1 MRRSVGY
8 LGLKTALTLTQRPR
22 LRALL
27 QSAKAPDETQ
37 LRVLRGILAD
47 NASTTFGTTHRFSD
61 IHTIAEYRR
70 AVPVQVYED
79 LRELVERQE
88 LTGEPCLTAERPVFY
103 NRTSGTVTAAKN
115 IPVTEAGLR
124 RLRDRQRLGTYVWSV
139 GAPILSGKVFAVGG
153 AAVEGR
159 LQGGSPYGSAS
170 GKLHENQPRLL
181 QGRYVLPSALA
192 SVADYQVR
200 YLAMAI
206 LGVAEPAVTCVA
218 TANPSTLTQL
228 LSLINQNA
236 ELVLKAVAAGRLP
249 DELATNAGGAA
260 SLLDLSPRR
269 SRALSLQKRL
279 DADGRLTYA
288 DFWPDLAGVVT
299 WTGGSCGVALSS
311 LKPTLPERCL
321 VIEVG
326 WVASELQGTI
336 NVDARNNICLP
347 LLEDTFFEF
356 AERDAS
362 AAQRDEIGFDQTEL
376 LTLGELETGHDYN
389 VVVTT
394 SDGLY
399 RYDMSD
405 IVRVTGWLNATP
417 TLEFVQKAS
426 GITSITGEKLYETQV
441 LGAVPPALVEHH
453 LPSSFFI
460 MLADVENA
468 QYTLYVEP
476 ARTSE
481 NAADTDSAAAMASL
495 ALDIDRRLR
504 SGNIEYDAK
513 RASGRLEPLRTLR
526 LRPGTGTAYRRQQ
539 VAAGQ
544 RDMQFKYLHVQYS
557 HDCPFDF
564 DTYAEHP

>member
-1 MRRSVGY
+1 MRSSVGY
-8 LGLKTALTLTQRPR
+8 LGLRTALTLTQRPR

-27 QSAKAPDETQ
+27 RSAKAPDETQ
-37 LRVLRGILAD
+37 LSVLRGILAS
-47 NASTTFGTTHRFSD
+47 NASTTFGAKHGFSD
-61 IHTIAEYRR
+61 INSIAEYRK
-70 AVPVQVYED
+70 AVPVQGYED
-79 LRELVERQE
+79 LREFVERQE

-115 IPVTEAGLR
+115 IPVTEAGLE

-139 GAPILSGKVFAVGG
+139 GAPILSGKIFAVGG
-153 AAVEGR
+153 AAVEGH
-159 LQGGSPYGSAS
+159 LQGGTPYGSAS

-181 QGRYVLPSALA
+181 QGRYVLPSALNA
-192 SVADYQVR
+192 VADYQVR

-206 LGVAEPAVTCVA
+206 LGVSEPAVTCIA

-228 LSLINQNA
+228 LSLINQHA
-236 ELVLKAVAAGRLP
+236 ELVLEAVATGRLP
-249 DELATNAGGAA
+249 DEVAA
-260 SLLDLSPRR
+260 SVGEAVCPLNLRPRR
-269 SRALSLQKRL
+269 SRSLRLQKRL
-279 DADGRLTYA
+279 DANGLLTYA
-288 DFWPDLAGVVT
+288 DFWPNLAGVVT
-299 WTGGSCGVALSS
+299 WTGGSCGVALGS

-326 WVASELQGTI
+326 WVASEMQGTI
-336 NVDARNNICLP
+336 NVDARNNTCLP

-356 AERDAS
+356 VERDAS
-362 AAQRDEIGFDQTEL
+362 AAQRNEIGFRDTEM
-376 LTLGELETGHDYN
+376 LTLGELETGRDYN

-441 LGAVPPALVEHH
+441 LGAVPPALAEHQ
-453 LPSSFFI
+453 LPSSFFV
-460 MLADVENA
+460 MLADVETA
-468 QYTLYVEP
+468 RYTLYVEP
-476 ARTSE
+476 ARTSD
-481 NAADTDSAAAMASL
+481 NADDAAAVSSL
-495 ALDIDRRLR
+495 ARDIDKRLR

-513 RASGRLEPLRTLR
+513 RASGRLESLRILR
-526 LRPGTGTAYRRQQ
+526 LRPGTGAAYRLQQ

-564 DTYAEHP
+564 DAYVEHP

>member
-1 MRRSVGY
+1 MSSSLGY
-8 LGLKTALTLTQRPR
+8 LGLKAALTLTQRPR
-22 LRALL
+22 LEALL
-27 QSAKAPDETQ
+27 RSAKAPDETQ
-37 LRVLRGILAD
+37 LRVLRRILTS
-47 NASTTFGTTHRFSD
+47 NASTTFGTQHGFSK
-61 IHTIAEYRR
+61 INTIAEYRR
-70 AVPVQVYED
+70 AVPVQDYED
-79 LRELVERQE
+79 IRELVERQE
-88 LTGEPCLTAERPVFY
+88 LTGEPCLTAERPVFF

-115 IPVTEAGLR
+115 IPVTESGLK

-153 AAVEGR
+153 SAVEGHM
-159 LQGGSPYGSAS
+159 QGGTPYGSAS
-170 GKLHENQPRLL
+170 GKLHKNQPRLL
-181 QGRYVLPSALA
+181 QGRYVLPHEMTSL
-192 SVADYQVR
+192 ADYQVR

-206 LGVAEPAVTCVA
+206 LGVSEPEVTCVA

-228 LSLINQNA
+228 LSLINQHA
-236 ELVLKAVAAGRLP
+236 EMVLEAVATGRVP
-249 DELATNAGGAA
+249 DEVSAGAGEVGCR
-260 SLLDLSPRR
+260 LNLQPRR
-269 SRALSLQKRL
+269 TRAVSLQQRL
-279 DADGRLTYA
+279 DANGELTYA
-288 DFWPDLAGVVT
+288 DCWPNLAGVVT

-311 LKPTLPERCL
+311 LRPTLPSRCL

-326 WVASELQGTI
+326 WVASEMQGTI
-336 NVDARNNICLP
+336 NVDARNNTCLP

-356 AERDAS
+356 VERDAS
-362 AAQRDEIGFDQTEL
+362 VARRIETGAQDTEM
-376 LTLGELETGHDYN
+376 LTLGELETGRDYN

-441 LGAVPPALVEHH
+441 LGAVSPALLEHQ

-460 MLADVENA
+460 MLADVETA
-468 QYTLYVEP
+468 RYTLYVEP
-476 ARTSE
+476 VPTSDNAGDAPAVADLAR
-481 NAADTDSAAAMASL
+481 
-495 ALDIDRRLR
+495 DIDKRLC

-513 RASGRLEPLRTLR
+513 RASGRLESLRILR
-526 LRPGTGTAYRRQQ
+526 LRPGTGAAYRLQQ

-557 HDCPFDF
+557 HDCLFDF
-564 DTYAEHP
+564 DAHVEHP

>member
-1 MRRSVGY
+1 MRNSVGH

-27 QSAKAPDETQ
+27 QSAKEPDETQ
-37 LRVLRGILAD
+37 LRVLRGILAG
-47 NASTTFGTTHRFSD
+47 NASTTFGAKHGFSG
-61 IHTIAEYRR
+61 INTIAEYRR
-70 AVPVQVYED
+70 AVPVQGYED

-88 LTGEPCLTAERPVFY
+88 LTGEPCLTVERPVFY

-115 IPVTEAGLR
+115 IPVTEAGLK
-124 RLRDRQRLGTYVWSV
+124 RLRDRQRLGTFVWSV

-153 AAVEGR
+153 AAVEGH
-159 LQGGSPYGSAS
+159 LPGGTPYGSAS

-181 QGRYVLPSALA
+181 QGRYVLPPALTA
-192 SVADYQVR
+192 VADYQLR

-206 LGVAEPAVTCVA
+206 LGVSEPAVTCIA

-228 LSLINQNA
+228 LSLINQHA
-236 ELVLKAVAAGRLP
+236 ELVLEAVATGRLP
-249 DELATNAGGAA
+249 DEVAAGVGEAA
-260 SLLDLSPRR
+260 PLLNLRPRH

-279 DADGRLTYA
+279 DADGLLTYA

-299 WTGGSCGVALSS
+299 WTGGSCGVALGS

-326 WVASELQGTI
+326 WVASEMQGTI
-336 NVDARNNICLP
+336 NVDARNNTCLP

-356 AERDAS
+356 TERDAS
-362 AAQRDEIGFDQTEL
+362 AVHRNEIAFQDTEM
-376 LTLGELETGHDYN
+376 LTLDELETGRDYN

-405 IVRVTGWLNATP
+405 IVRVTGRLNATP

-441 LGAVPPALVEHH
+441 LGAVPPALTEHR

-460 MLADVENA
+460 MLADVEA
-468 QYTLYVEP
+468 ARYTLYVEGTP
-476 ARTSE
+476 TSE
-481 NAADTDSAAAMASL
+481 NAGRAVDVAAIAAL
-495 ALDIDRRLR
+495 ARDIDKRLR
-504 SGNIEYDAK
+504 TGNIEYDAK
-513 RASGRLEPLRTLR
+513 RAGGRLESLRILR
-526 LRPGTGTAYRRQQ
+526 LRPGTGAAYRLQQ

-544 RDMQFKYLHVQYS
+544 RDMQFKYLHLQYS

-564 DTYAEHP
+564 DACVEHT